1 MKTSNDWFLRQCG
14 YSSTCYF
21 IFFSEVLSEKHSK
34 TSSVVFSIFF
44 TGETTRGSKQH
55 IQKKTVPSRS
65 TPNQSAHAASEY
77 PSRQV

>member
-1 MKTSNDWFLRQCG
+1 MKTSSGWFLRKFG

-21 IFFSEVLSEKHSK
+21 IFSSEVFNEKHY
-34 TSSVVFSIFF
+34 TISSVVFSLFF

-55 IQKKTVPSRS
+55 TQKKTVPSRS
-65 TPNQSAHAASEY
+65 VPSQSAHPASEY